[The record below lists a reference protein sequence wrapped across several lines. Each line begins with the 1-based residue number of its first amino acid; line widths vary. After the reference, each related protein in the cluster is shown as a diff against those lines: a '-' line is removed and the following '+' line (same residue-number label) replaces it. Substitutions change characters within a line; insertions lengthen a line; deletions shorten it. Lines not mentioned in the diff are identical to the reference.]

1 MRDKL
6 HSSRRSNAHKL
17 LRNERPTPM
26 PPPPQKR
33 KQLHSAQPPK
43 SVVDKQSTKRRG
55 LLLPLPKL
63 RDWRKNEHCW
73 LLLRR
78 RLLDE
83 QPNAELQ
90 CFV

>member
-17 LRNERPTPM
+17 LQNKRPTPM
-26 PPPPQKR
+26 PPPPQKW

-43 SVVDKQSTKRRG
+43 SVVDKRSTKRRG
-55 LLLPLPKL
+55 VLLPLLKL
-63 RDWRKNEHCW
+63 RDWRKSVRRW
-73 LLLRR
+73 PLLRR
-78 RLLDE
+78 RLLDKR
-83 QPNAELQ
+83 PNAELQ